1 MSGQSVSQRVQGG
14 VARGVMKLPA
24 GMLRVLAGRPIVL
37 DGQTLDVQTQL
48 MLKLQRMQGLD
59 GLGGSTPAAER
70 RMIDQ
75 QSALLAPASA
85 KPLVVDDIHV
95 AGAAGPI
102 TARIYRP
109 QSCRANAPALVFY
122 HGGGFV
128 IGSLDSHDG
137 VCRALADRAEC
148 VVISVDYRLAPEH
161 PAPAGV
167 EDSIA
172 AFRDIA
178 TRAAELDIDAARIA
192 VSGDSAGGNLATVV
206 AQATR
211 NDAVAPC
218 FQLLFYPAVDFAK
231 DRESVRTFADGFL
244 LEKKSMDWFRGHY
257 IPDGMENEDPRVSP
271 IYGELKGLAP
281 ALIITGGFDPLRDEG
296 EAYGLALQ
304 AAGVTARIER
314 KPSMIHGFLNFA
326 GAIQGASASLTAG
339 ASALKDFFSGADSH

>member
-1 MSGQSVSQRVQGG
+1 MGRQSISQRIQGS
-14 VARGVMKLPA
+14 VARGVMNLPA
-24 GMLRVLAGRPIVL
+24 GMLRVLAGKPVVV

-59 GLGGSTPAAER
+59 GLGGGTPAAER
-70 RMIDQ
+70 RMIDA
-75 QSALLAPASA
+75 QSQLMAPGSTQPLA
-85 KPLVVDDIHV
+85 VDDIQV

-102 TARIYRP
+102 AARVYRP
-109 QSCRANAPALVFY
+109 RACKAAAPALLFY

-137 VCRALADRAEC
+137 VCRALADRAGC

-178 TRAAELDIDAARIA
+178 GRAAELDIDASRIA
-192 VSGDSAGGNLATVV
+192 VCGDSAGANLATVV

-211 NDAVAPC
+211 NDKLKPC
-218 FQLLFYPAVDFAK
+218 FQLLFYPTVDFSR
-231 DRESVRTFADGFL
+231 DRESVRTFAEGFL

-257 IPDGMENEDPRVSP
+257 IPDDMSHDDPRVSP
-271 IYGELKGLAP
+271 IYGDLAGLAP
-281 ALIITGGFDPLRDEG
+281 AHIITGGFDPLRDEG
-296 EAYGLALQ
+296 EAYGQALQ
-304 AAGVTARIER
+304 AAGVTASIAR

-326 GAIQGASASLTAG
+326 GAIHGGLAGLTDGAQ
-339 ASALKDFFSGADSH
+339 ALSQQFEQ